1 MSTAVVAYEA
11 ASLNDR
17 MKYAQTLAAAGD
29 LIPKGLWNPATNVN
43 GVLVPSAPSPGKV
56 LLVMETGAMLG
67 LAPAAAL
74 QSIDVVEG
82 RATLSARLMGA
93 LIRKAG
99 HKLDVVKSGS
109 IPTGDY
115 SVTVTGTRSDD
126 GSVYT
131 ATWDIPRAIRAQ
143 LVQSYEQ
150 NSQGVWQVRARN
162 KDGSVAKPW
171 EAYAELMP
179 VWRAMSEVGREGF
192 ADVLFGLYSTEEMTD
207 GGAPIPVTEP
217 DPEPTED
224 WNAQIDAATTRAE
237 LDEIGDRLAVKREG
251 SDKIRARWLA
261 RAGQIDREANTED
274 AEVVDETPGGGE
286 AAEGDHPRS
295 TGATAGTT
303 PGTPTPAEG
312 APPMDVS
319 PTSAPS
325 AGPSREMTQEEY
337 EAAEAARYDAAVAA
351 GEVTG
356 RD

>member
-1 MSTAVVAYEA
+1 MSTVVAYES

-29 LIPKGLWNPATNVN
+29 LIPRGLWALP
-43 GVLVPSAPSPGKV
+43 GDGRPLAPSPGKV

-67 LAPAAAL
+67 LMPAAAL
-74 QSIDVVEG
+74 QSIDVVEV

-99 HKLDVVKSGS
+99 HKLDVVKTGS

-131 ATWDIPRAIRAQ
+131 STWDIPRAIRAQ
-143 LVQSYEQ
+143 LVQSYEP
-150 NSQGVWQVRARN
+150 NVKGVWEVRARSD
-162 KDGSVAKPW
+162 KGKAKPW

-207 GGAPIPVTEP
+207 GGIPIAAP

-224 WNAQIDAATTRAE
+224 WVKLIREADSAQALA
-237 LDEIGDRLAVKREG
+237 EIGARLAEKGEG
-251 SDKIRARWLA
+251 TDKIRAAYRARSAVLA
-261 RAGQIDREANTED
+261 AEANTVD
-274 AEVVDETPGGGE
+274 AEIVDAETPAGGE
-286 AAEGDHPRS
+286 GASPSAAPAS
-295 TGATAGTT
+295 PPAGT
-303 PGTPTPAEG
+303 TPAEG
-312 APPMDVS
+312 APPLDAA
-319 PTSAPS
+319 PASAPS
-325 AGPSREMTQEEY
+325 AGPTEMTQDEY
-337 EAAEAARYDAAVAA
+337 EAAEAARFDAEMAESEA
-351 GEVTG
+351 
-356 RD
+356 R

>member
-1 MSTAVVAYEA
+1 MTTAVVAYEA

-29 LIPKGLWNPATNVN
+29 LIPKGLWNPATNIN
-43 GVLVPSAPSPGKV
+43 GKLVPSAPSPGKV

-82 RATLSARLMGA
+82 RATLSSRLMGA

-99 HKLDVVKSGS
+99 HRLDVIKTGS

-115 SVTVTGTRSDD
+115 SVTVTGTRADD

-131 ATWDIPRAIRAQ
+131 STWDIPRAIRAQ
-143 LVQSYEQ
+143 LVQSYEK
-150 NSQGVWQVRARN
+150 NAQGVWQVRARN

-179 VWRAMSEVGREGF
+179 VWRAMSEIGREGF

-207 GGAPIPVTEP
+207 GGAPIPVAEP
-217 DPEPTED
+217 EREATED
-224 WNAQIDAATTRAE
+224 WTALIDAAKTRAE
-237 LDEIGDRLAVKREG
+237 LDDIGDRLAKKGEG

-261 RAGQIDREANTED
+261 RAGAIDREANIED
-274 AEVVDETPGGGE
+274 ADVVTDDHQTADEGAQAPQDDE
-286 AAEGDHPRS
+286 APRS
-295 TGATAGTT
+295 
-303 PGTPTPAEG
+303 E
-312 APPMDVS
+312 S
-319 PTSAPS
+319 SAPAPSS
-325 AGPSREMTQEEY
+325 ASAEPTQEEY
-337 EAAEAARYDAAVAA
+337 EAAEAARFDAAVAA
-351 GEVTG
+351 GEVSNG
-356 RD
+356 D

>member
-1 MSTAVVAYEA
+1 MSTAVAPYEA

-29 LIPKGLWNPATNVN
+29 LIPKGLWSPVTRQD
-43 GVLVPSAPSPGKV
+43 GTMGPPAPSPGKV

-99 HKLDVVKSGS
+99 HKLDIVKTGS
-109 IPTGDY
+109 IPGGDY

-126 GSVYT
+126 GSVHT

-143 LVQSYEQ
+143 LVQSYEP
-150 NSQGVWQVRARN
+150 NAQGVWQVRARN

-207 GGAPIPVTEP
+207 GGIPLADP
-217 DPEPTED
+217 DPEQTED
-224 WNAQIDAATTRAE
+224 WLTLIAGAGSEDALA
-237 LDEIGDRLAVKREG
+237 EIGKRLAEKGEG
-251 SDKIRARWLA
+251 TDKIRAAYRA
-261 RAGQIDREANTED
+261 RAAVLATEANTVD
-274 AEVVDETPGGGE
+274 AEIVADTETPAGG
-286 AAEGDHPRS
+286 AAPADAPHV
-295 TGATAGTT
+295 T
-303 PGTPTPAEG
+303 PP
-312 APPMDVS
+312 
-319 PTSAPS
+319 
-325 AGPSREMTQEEY
+325 AGPITQEEY
-337 EAAEAARYDAAVAA
+337 EASAAAEFDTAVAA
-351 GEVTG
+351 GKVSG
-356 RD
+356 D